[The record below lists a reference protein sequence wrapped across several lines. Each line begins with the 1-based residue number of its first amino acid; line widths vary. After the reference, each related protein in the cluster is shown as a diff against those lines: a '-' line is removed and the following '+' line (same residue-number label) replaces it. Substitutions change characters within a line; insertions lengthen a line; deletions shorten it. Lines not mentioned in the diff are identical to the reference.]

1 MNVGVKPTFHDNML
15 QPTLEIHLLDYS
27 GDLYGETLSVQLIHF
42 IREERKFK
50 GIDELVSQITKDAMT
65 ARELLQPID

>member
-1 MNVGVKPTFHDNML
+1 ML
-15 QPTLEIHLLDYS
+15 RPTLEIHLLDYS
-27 GDLYGETLSVQLIHF
+27 GDLYGEILSVQLIHF
-42 IREERKFK
+42 IREERKFN